1 MSSAVV
7 GDRAAAFEQ
16 PHAPASLSPQGLQ
29 GSVWPW
35 VVALLGL
42 VAMYAPSYLRA
53 WQGIWQTDEFGH
65 APLIAGIV
73 AWLLWRDRATVFAVA
88 VKSASWLG
96 FGLLAAGALLYVA
109 GRAMSIASAEF
120 LSQWLMVG
128 SALAFLGGRAVWRH
142 AWFAWLY
149 LLFMVPLP
157 ASLVESMTGP
167 LKHAISVLV
176 VDGLYAVGY
185 PIARSGVMI
194 TVGPYQ
200 LLVADACS
208 GLNSM
213 FSLAALGTLFT
224 HLVARGRSTLH
235 NVVLVAAIV
244 PIAFVA
250 NVLRVVTLVLVTYHL
265 GDEAG
270 QGFLHGAAGMVLM
283 VAALLFFMVLDRL
296 LTWLLPRQRSVGAPA
311 V

>member
-7 GDRAAAFEQ
+7 GDHAAALGQ
-16 PHAPASLSPQGLQ
+16 PRSPSLPTPQGLQ
-29 GSVWPW
+29 GSAWPW

-42 VAMYAPSYLRA
+42 VAMYAPSYARA
-53 WQGIWQTDEFGH
+53 WAGIWQTDEFGH
-65 APLIAGIV
+65 APLIACIV
-73 AWLLWRDRATVFAVA
+73 VWLLWRERATVFDVA
-88 VKSASWLG
+88 IKSASWLG
-96 FGLLAAGALLYVA
+96 FGLFLAGALCYVA

-128 SALAFLGGRAVWRH
+128 SVFAWLGGTKVWRH
-142 AWFAWLY
+142 VWFAWLY

-157 ASLVESMTGP
+157 ASLVESLTGP

-235 NVVLVAAIV
+235 TVVLVAAIV

-250 NVLRVVTLVLVTYHL
+250 NVLRVVTLVMVTYHL

-283 VAALLFFMVLDRL
+283 VAALFFFMALDRL
-296 LTWLLPRQRSVGAPA
+296 LTWFLPRQASVALPA
-311 V
+311 A

>member
-7 GDRAAAFEQ
+7 GDRAAADEQ
-16 PHAPASLSPQGLQ
+16 PRSPSSSPPWLN

-35 VVALLGL
+35 AVALLGL
-42 VAMYAPSYLRA
+42 VVMYAPSYARA

-65 APLIAGIV
+65 GPLIACIV
-73 AWLLWRDRATVFAVA
+73 AWLLWRERQSLKHVAT
-88 VKSASWLG
+88 KSASALG
-96 FGLLAAGALLYVA
+96 FGFLAAGALLYVA
-109 GRAMSIASAEF
+109 GRTLSIASAEF

-128 SALAFLGGRAVWRH
+128 SVLAFLGGAGIWRH
-142 AWFAWLY
+142 TWFAWFY

-157 ASLVESMTGP
+157 ASLVESLTGP

-176 VDGLYAVGY
+176 VDGLYAASY

-213 FSLAALGTLFT
+213 FSLAALGTLFA
-224 HLVARGRSTLH
+224 HLVARRRSWQH
-235 NVVLVAAIV
+235 NAALVLSIV

-250 NVLRVVTLVLVTYHL
+250 NILRVVTLVLVTYHL

-283 VAALLFFMVLDRL
+283 VIALLFFMVLDRV
-296 LTWLLPRQRSVGAPA
+296 LTWLLPKRAPVKA
-311 V
+311 T

>member
-7 GDRAAAFEQ
+7 GDRAAAHEQ
-16 PHAPASLSPQGLQ
+16 PRSPPSSPLHRGHA
-29 GSVWPW
+29 WPW
-35 VVALLGL
+35 AVALLGL
-42 VAMYAPSYLRA
+42 VVMYAPSYARA

-65 APLIAGIV
+65 GPLIACIV
-73 AWLLWRDRATVFAVA
+73 AWLLWRERGALRSVA
-88 VKSASWLG
+88 IRPASVLG

-109 GRAMSIASAEF
+109 GRTMSIASAEF

-128 SALAFLGGRAVWRH
+128 SVLSLLGSAGVWRRT
-142 AWFAWLY
+142 WFAWCY

-176 VDGLYAVGY
+176 VDGLYAAGY

-224 HLVARGRSTLH
+224 HLVARGRSWQH
-235 NVVLVAAIV
+235 NAALVLSIV

-270 QGFLHGAAGMVLM
+270 QGFLHGAAGLVLM
-283 VAALLFFMVLDRL
+283 VVALLFFMVLDRA
-296 LTWLLPRQRSVGAPA
+296 LTWLLPKRAFPQAT
-311 V
+311 

>member
-1 MSSAVV
+1 MSLAVV
-7 GDRAAAFEQ
+7 GDRAAAFQQ
-16 PHAPASLSPQGLQ
+16 PHAINAPSPEGRR
-29 GSVWPW
+29 GSAWPW
-35 VVALLGL
+35 LVALLGL
-42 VAMYAPSYLRA
+42 VVMYAPSYWRA
-53 WQGIWQTDEFGH
+53 WQGLWQTDEFGH
-65 APLIAGIV
+65 APLIAAIV
-73 AWLLWRDRATVFAVA
+73 VWLLWRERVKVFDVA
-88 VKSASWLG
+88 ARSASWLG
-96 FGLLAAGALLYVA
+96 FGLFLAGASLYVA
-109 GRAMSIASAEF
+109 GRAMAMASAEF

-128 SALAFLGGRAVWRH
+128 SVFAFLGGDKVWRH

-157 ASLVESMTGP
+157 ASLIETLTGP

-176 VDGLYAVGY
+176 VDGLYMASY

-235 NVVLVAAIV
+235 NVVLVIAIL

-250 NVLRVVTLVLVTYHL
+250 NILRVVALVLVTYHL

-270 QGFLHGAAGMVLM
+270 QGFLHGAAGIVLM
-283 VAALLFFMVLDRL
+283 VAALLFFMSLDRL
-296 LTWLLPRQRSVGAPA
+296 LTWVLPHGPNLGAR
-311 V
+311 